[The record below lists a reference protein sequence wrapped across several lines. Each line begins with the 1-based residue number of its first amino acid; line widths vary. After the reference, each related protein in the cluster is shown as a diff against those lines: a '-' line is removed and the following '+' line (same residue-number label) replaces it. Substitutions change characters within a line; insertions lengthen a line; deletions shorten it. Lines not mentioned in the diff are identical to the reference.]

1 MILLAAG
8 IQIKDVFGPAT
19 TFPTFGDLV
28 NVLTK
33 NVFVLAGVLVFV
45 FLIVAGL
52 KYIMSAGA
60 GDEKEISQSKTAMTA
75 ALIGFLLIFTAYWLI
90 QIIEYI
96 TGIAI
101 FKPGI

>member
-1 MILLAAG
+1 MFIV
-8 IQIKDVFGPAT
+8 IIENIFSPAK
-19 TFPTFGDLV
+19 TFPTVGDLV

-75 ALIGFLLIFTAYWLI
+75 ALIGFGLIFTAYWI
-90 QIIEYI
+90 VQIIEYI

-101 FKPGI
+101 FKPDI

>member
-1 MILLAAG
+1 MFVVIA
-8 IQIKDVFGPAT
+8 DFFSPAK
-19 TFPTFGDLV
+19 TFPTLGDLV

-45 FLIVAGL
+45 FLIAAGL
-52 KYIMSAGA
+52 KYIMSAGS

-101 FKPGI
+101 FKPNI